1 MAITCKSSQSLYSS
15 HTIPLFI
22 QTKVHIPFS
31 PHSRVQDS
39 STVFLHFMIHQFI
52 ISSSSSRT
60 SKQKLSSV
68 YQHLAIIK
76 VRLHSYSLQDQGLQ
90 TFRLSPRDAAW
101 TWGRRAKEGREE
113 RGWEDRGRDEKE
125 WVFSANRWVLSAS
138 LGGEL
143 GAERCCLSARCCCR
157 SIGELGGEG

>member
-1 MAITCKSSQSLYSS
+1 MQKLAVFIFISHYTAFHPNKSSYSVQPSFQSSGLINS
-15 HTIPLFI
+15 
-22 QTKVHIPFS
+22 FS
-31 PHSRVQDS
+31 P
-39 STVFLHFMIHQFI
+39 LHQFI
-52 ISSSSSRT
+52 ISLSSSRT

-76 VRLHSYSLQDQGLQ
+76 VLLHSYPLQDQGLQ

>member
-1 MAITCKSSQSLYSS
+1 MQKLAVFIFISHYTAFHPNKSSYSVQPSFQSSGLINS
-15 HTIPLFI
+15 
-22 QTKVHIPFS
+22 FS
-31 PHSRVQDS
+31 P
-39 STVFLHFMIHQFI
+39 LHQFI

-101 TWGRRAKEGREE
+101 TWGRRAKERREE

>member
-1 MAITCKSSQSLYSS
+1 MQKLAVFIFISHYTTFHPNKSSYSVQPSFQSSGLINS
-15 HTIPLFI
+15 
-22 QTKVHIPFS
+22 FS
-31 PHSRVQDS
+31 P
-39 STVFLHFMIHQFI
+39 LHQFI